1 MRSTARVATVRI
13 VLALAILATVLS
25 YFKFNHC
32 EDNNFAGPDQYIH
45 ACYSDLPALFSERAF
60 GQGEWA
66 FSGGDQ
72 AAEYPALQG
81 LVMWATA
88 QISSDSPITYFRI
101 NVFLIALLFIAS
113 AFILYRIR
121 PDLSYLYAIAPT
133 GIAALFINW
142 DLWAIVTMLLS
153 IYWFDRK
160 RETLSAATLAIS
172 IATKFFPIVLL
183 LPIAIIFLRRQDIRG
198 AIRFIALTLSVFVAI
213 NIPFALTTPQGW
225 WRFYELNLE
234 RKADW
239 GSLWY
244 ALSVLGLDL
253 AAINYLSILTL
264 LIVITAVSIFL
275 LQVERTLPLSECAL
289 YIFIGVMAV
298 SKVYSPQFVLWLSP
312 LVILALRDKRDLP
325 WFWGWQIAEI
335 GYHIAIWQHLALL
348 TGATYG
354 LSVKA
359 YAVFILIRIAA
370 SIALGIAL
378 ARRHKRRDE
387 PQATEFLLSSASS
400 YP

>member
-1 MRSTARVATVRI
+1 MRSTPRIVTVRI
-13 VLALAILATVLS
+13 VLALAILATILS

-60 GQGEWA
+60 GQGQWA

-72 AAEYPALQG
+72 ATEYPALQG

-88 QISSDSPITYFRI
+88 RISSDSPITYFRI
-101 NVFLIALLFIAS
+101 NIFLIALLFIAS

-121 PDLSYLYAIAPT
+121 PEISYLYAIAPT

-142 DLWAIVTMLLS
+142 DLWAIATMLLS

-160 RETLSAATLAIS
+160 RETLSAVTLAIS

-198 AIRFIALTLSVFVAI
+198 AIRYIALTLAIFIAI

-225 WRFYELNLE
+225 WRFYELNLD

-244 ALSVLGLDL
+244 ALSVLGLNL

-264 LIVITAVSIFL
+264 LIVVTAISIFL
-275 LQVERTLPLSECAL
+275 LQVERTLPLSESAL

-298 SKVYSPQFVLWLSP
+298 SKVYSPQFVLWLAP
-312 LVILALRDKRDLP
+312 LVILALRDNRDFP

-370 SIALGIAL
+370 SIALAIAL
-378 ARRHKRRDE
+378 ARRHKRRDQ
-387 PQATEFLLSSASS
+387 PWAAEFLISSAAS

>member
-1 MRSTARVATVRI
+1 MRVTARMVTVRI
-13 VLALAILATVLS
+13 VLALAILATLLS

-60 GQGEWA
+60 GQGQWA

-72 AAEYPALQG
+72 ATEYPALQG

-101 NVFLIALLFIAS
+101 NIFLIALLFIAS

-121 PDLSYLYAIAPT
+121 PELSYLYAIAPT

-142 DLWAIVTMLLS
+142 DLWAIVTMFLS

-160 RETLSAATLAIS
+160 RETLSAVTLAIS

-198 AIRFIALTLSVFVAI
+198 AIRYIALTLAVFVAI
-213 NIPFALTTPQGW
+213 NIPFALTTPEGW

-244 ALSVLGLDL
+244 ALSVLGLNL

-264 LIVITAVSIFL
+264 LIVVTAISIFL
-275 LQVERTLPLSECAL
+275 LQVERTLPLSESAL

-298 SKVYSPQFVLWLSP
+298 SKVYSPQFVLWLTP
-312 LVILALRDKRDLP
+312 LVILALRDNRDLP

-359 YAVFILIRIAA
+359 YAVFILIRITA

-378 ARRHKRRDE
+378 ARRHKRRDQ
-387 PQATEFLLSSASS
+387 PWAAEFRISSASS

>member
-32 EDNNFAGPDQYIH
+32 ENNNFAGPDQYIH

-60 GQGEWA
+60 GQGQWA

-101 NVFLIALLFIAS
+101 NIFLIALLFIAS

-121 PDLSYLYAIAPT
+121 PELSYLYAIAPT

-160 RETLSAATLAIS
+160 RETLSAVTLAIS

-198 AIRFIALTLSVFVAI
+198 AIRYIALTLSVFVAI
-213 NIPFALTTPQGW
+213 NIPFALTTPKGW

-275 LQVERTLPLSECAL
+275 LQVERTLPLSESAL

-298 SKVYSPQFVLWLSP
+298 SKVYSPQFVLWLAP

-387 PQATEFLLSSASS
+387 PWATEFLLSSASS

>member
-101 NVFLIALLFIAS
+101 NIFLIALLFVAS

-133 GIAALFINW
+133 GIVALFINW

-160 RETLSAATLAIS
+160 RETLSAVTLAIS

-198 AIRFIALTLSVFVAI
+198 AIRYIVLTLSVFVAI

-275 LQVERTLPLSECAL
+275 LQVERTLSLSESAL
-289 YIFIGVMAV
+289 YMFIGVMAV
-298 SKVYSPQFVLWLSP
+298 SKVYSPQFVLWLAP

-387 PQATEFLLSSASS
+387 PWATEFLLSSASS

>member
-13 VLALAILATVLS
+13 VLALAILATLLS

-32 EDNNFAGPDQYIH
+32 ENNNFAGPDQYIH

-101 NVFLIALLFIAS
+101 NIFLIALLFIAS

-160 RETLSAATLAIS
+160 RETLSAVTLAIS

-198 AIRFIALTLSVFVAI
+198 AIRYIALTLSVFIAI

-275 LQVERTLPLSECAL
+275 LQVERTLPLSESAL

-298 SKVYSPQFVLWLSP
+298 SKVYSPQFVLWLAP

-387 PQATEFLLSSASS
+387 PWATEFLLSSASS

>member
-13 VLALAILATVLS
+13 VLALAILATALS

-101 NVFLIALLFIAS
+101 NIFLIALLFVAS

-160 RETLSAATLAIS
+160 CETLSAVTLAIS

-183 LPIAIIFLRRQDIRG
+183 LPVAIIFLRRQDIRG
-198 AIRFIALTLSVFVAI
+198 AIRYIVLTLSVFVAI

-275 LQVERTLPLSECAL
+275 LQVERTLSLSESAL

-298 SKVYSPQFVLWLSP
+298 SKVYSPQFVLWLAP

-359 YAVFILIRIAA
+359 YAVFILIRIVA